1 MQYIVGRINIGISQ
15 YSVDGLC
22 PRVRLTETMLDANK
36 ELRISFGYLVVAR
49 NKNVVSNDAMEL
61 RGEVCLTLR
70 PVGNRQGSWRMMKLT
85 NGRIVARS

>member
-1 MQYIVGRINIGISQ
+1 
-15 YSVDGLC
+15 
-22 PRVRLTETMLDANK
+22 MLDANK

-49 NKNVVSNDAMEL
+49 NKNVVSNDAIEL